1 MEKSGGKKPN
11 YGGMRSYDN
20 VYIMKMVIETGGV
33 TNEAKDLDAD
43 RDRIRLGWTKV
54 KDFDGITGLTTI
66 NAERDGAG
74 QATVLTVKD
83 GQLVKVDH

>member
-1 MEKSGGKKPN
+1 MERSGGKKPN

-33 TNEAKDLDAD
+33 TNEARDLEAD
-43 RDRIRLGWTKV
+43 RDRIRVGWTKV

-74 QATVLTVKD
+74 KATVLTVKD
-83 GQLVKVDH
+83 SQLVKVDY

>member
-1 MEKSGGKKPN
+1 MLF
-11 YGGMRSYDN
+11 RS
-20 VYIMKMVIETGGV
+20 
-33 TNEAKDLDAD
+33 D

-74 QATVLTVKD
+74 KSTVLTVKD
-83 GQLVKVDH
+83 GQLVKVDY

>member
-1 MEKSGGKKPN
+1 
-11 YGGMRSYDN
+11 MRSYDN
-20 VYIMKMVIETGGV
+20 VYIMKWVIESGGV

-54 KDFDGITGLTTI
+54 KDFDGITGSTTI

-74 QATVLTVKD
+74 KSTLLTVKD
-83 GQLVKVDH
+83 GQLVKVDY